1 MSTKNKLNTVKDI
14 CLDLEAPL
22 KDYLKASPKS
32 HLSNVVRTIG
42 ALPIGYSLGKACIS
56 RLLSEPKAT
65 FGSLVGEIS
74 REVDL
79 EYRTWEHRENHI
91 AQHFKRPKGEPLW
104 SSIKRLRATTSGIEH
119 EKLIGISMVLAEI
132 FLRRYSG
139 VLLQVEYQWNISKQ
153 SRWISLYPHVAKAIN
168 EADPPELMVELL
180 DNPEEPQALPSKG
193 GTTPRVKLQDYPI
206 AFNRYSVSPALKGE
220 LLKLTK
226 GEPNGLYPDVQLTA
240 PAPGYTK
247 KEYGHYLR
255 LEAQRLSGELQH
267 KAGARALLR
276 HQGDTFSFPLGEDFR
291 GRIYMS
297 GPGSPQNCKGIR
309 KFLTD
314 PQGRS
319 LEYLDMK
326 QSCITLLSLLTT
338 GKTPEVDRYQQ
349 VATTLTPEWS
359 SLLQDTFGSPTRDLM
374 KRWYKALWFG
384 QHPISGYNLAM
395 RETVRYSDNYRDTIR
410 EEVKRIYLRGWELME
425 KDLQL
430 PLEFH
435 EETPQLVNPDGTV
448 VTLSYLKTKAKRRI
462 SRFYGVH
469 AKPKDDYVYMTT
481 TETTSELDLRRTNRG
496 LTANIIH
503 ALDSYILREQIRRI
517 TEELGE
523 ITLVPIHDC
532 IGYPSEVREDI
543 QRILP
548 EVVQGCIPKFTEA
561 LQGTFS
567 DLEVQPMD
575 IPTIPIDNLY
585 TRNLD

>member
-22 KDYLKASPKS
+22 KDYLKASPKA

-56 RLLSEPKAT
+56 RLLAEPKAT

-79 EYRTWEHRENHI
+79 EYRTWELKDNHI
-91 AQHFKRPKGEPLW
+91 SQHFKRPKGEPLW
-104 SSIKRLRATTSGIEH
+104 SAIKRLRATTSGIEH
-119 EKLIGISMVLAEI
+119 DKLIGISMVLAEI

-139 VLLQVEYQWNISKQ
+139 VLLQVEHQWHLSKQ
-153 SRWISLYPHVAKAIN
+153 SRWVSLYPHVAKAIN

-180 DNPEEPQALPSKG
+180 DNPEEPQPLPSKG
-193 GTTPRVKLQDYPI
+193 GTTQRAKLQGYPI
-206 AFNRYSVSPALKGE
+206 AFNRYSLSPALKGE

-359 SLLQDTFGSPTRDLM
+359 SLLQDTFGSPTRNLM
-374 KRWYKALWFG
+374 KAWYKALWFG
-384 QHPISGYNLAM
+384 QHSISGYNDTM
-395 RETVRYSDNYRDTIR
+395 RTAIRYSGAYSGQCLEEIKRVYLMGWDLLAEDLMLNLQITEDTPLLTTPDNTKVHLQYNRM
-410 EEVKRIYLRGWELME
+410 VPKR
-425 KDLQL
+425 K
-430 PLEFH
+430 
-435 EETPQLVNPDGTV
+435 
-448 VTLSYLKTKAKRRI
+448 I

-469 AKPKDDYVYMTT
+469 ARKKQDFVYMTELQ
-481 TETTSELDLRRTNRG
+481 ETDTYDLRKSSRA

-503 ALDSYILREQIRRI
+503 TLDAYILREQIRRI